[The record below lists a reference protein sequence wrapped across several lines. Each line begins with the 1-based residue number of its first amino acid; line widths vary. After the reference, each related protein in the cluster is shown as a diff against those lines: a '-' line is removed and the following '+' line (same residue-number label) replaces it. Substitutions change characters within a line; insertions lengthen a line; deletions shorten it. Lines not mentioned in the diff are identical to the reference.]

1 METIEND
8 EPKKT
13 RNIWIRGLIMLAFVI
28 LLGIGQWLLGLVAI
42 VQFLWL
48 LIGGEKN
55 QFLSRF
61 GTSLA
66 KWYSETVQ
74 FLSCASEDKPFPW
87 KEWPVADH

>member
-8 EPKKT
+8 EPRKT
-13 RNIWIRGLIMLAFVI
+13 RDIWIRGLIMLLFVI
-28 LLGIGQWLLGLVAI
+28 ALGIAQWLLGLVAI

-48 LIGGEKN
+48 LIGGEEN
-55 QFLSRF
+55 RFLTRF

-66 KWYSETVQ
+66 KWFSETVQ
-74 FLSCASEDKPFPW
+74 FLSCASEDKPFPS